1 MRRALPGI
9 LLLAACTSRTADR
22 ATTTPGSE
30 ATAGDSAPGAEW
42 VLDATT
48 FGRFRVGT
56 PLAELNA
63 ALGEQLVPAYQM
75 NPTCDHVDPAGFPEG
90 VIVMVENDTVV
101 RFDVESPAIRTR
113 AGAAVGDLEADV
125 VERYGATV
133 TVGPHKYTGPDGHY
147 LTVTPPGDSLH
158 QIIFETDGR
167 VVTHVRAGRLPA
179 VAYVE
184 GCA

>member
-9 LLLAACTSRTADR
+9 LLLVACTSRTADR
-22 ATTTPGSE
+22 AATTPASE
-30 ATAGDSAPGAEW
+30 ATGRDSAPEAEW
-42 VLDATT
+42 VLDATA

-63 ALGEQLVPAYQM
+63 ALGEQLMPAYQM

-101 RFDVESPAIRTR
+101 RFDVESPTIRTR
-113 AGAAVGDLEADV
+113 AGAGVGDLEADV
-125 VERYGATV
+125 VQRYGSAI
-133 TVGPHKYTGPDGHY
+133 TVGPHKYTGPEGHY

-167 VVTHVRAGRLPA
+167 AVTHVRAGRLPA

>member
-1 MRRALPGI
+1 
-9 LLLAACTSRTADR
+9 
-22 ATTTPGSE
+22 
-30 ATAGDSAPGAEW
+30 
-42 VLDATT
+42 
-48 FGRFRVGT
+48 
-56 PLAELNA
+56 
-63 ALGEQLVPAYQM
+63 
-75 NPTCDHVDPAGFPEG
+75 
-90 VIVMVENDTVV
+90 MVENDTVV

-125 VERYGATV
+125 VKRYGTAV